1 MASVLMLEFA
11 LLYCFELKVGCAC
24 KCIETEDC
32 SGVLCCD
39 EEKLVE
45 GKTLDMKYYFEVA
58 VCGFQ

>member
-1 MASVLMLEFA
+1 MLEFV